1 MYNDT
6 MDEEVLVSPI
16 KNVFE
21 NRSYSRKKFY
31 DEKFNGVDNGLAV
44 HVTDALLFG
53 LDGEIIL
60 QKRASDKR
68 HNPGLI
74 DKTLG
79 GHIKYGDTADYTVM
93 VETIQEL
100 LTPSIVLDSDDDFDK
115 TLDLL
120 KNYIDTI
127 AIVSVKTVRAWSLEK
142 LVGDQKIVVNNIVHL
157 YFGVYG
163 GRMRP
168 ADKEA
173 AGVLYYSDLEQLEK
187 EINTHP
193 DIFTDDLIQ
202 IIKEYRDDILAFQ
215 SKIREKLIK
224 Q

>member
-1 MYNDT
+1 
-6 MDEEVLVSPI
+6 MDEEIIVSPV
-16 KNVFE
+16 KNAFE
-21 NRSYSRKKFY
+21 DRSYSRKRFY
-31 DEKFNGVDNGLAV
+31 DEKFGGVDNGLAV
-44 HVTDALLFG
+44 HITDVLLFG

-60 QKRASDKR
+60 QKRANDKR
-68 HNPGLI
+68 HNPNLI

-100 LTPSIVLDSDDDFDK
+100 LTPSIVLDSEDDFDK
-115 TLDLL
+115 TLNLL
-120 KNYIDTI
+120 KNYVDTI
-127 AIVSVKTVRAWSLEK
+127 AIVYVKTVRPWKLEN
-142 LVGDQKIVVNNIVHL
+142 LVSDKKIPVDKIVHL

-173 AGVLYYSDLEQLEK
+173 SGILYYNDLEQLEK
-187 EINTHP
+187 EIAAHP

-202 IIKEYRDDILAFQ
+202 IVKEYRKDIVVFQ
-215 SKIREKLIK
+215 DRIREKLGK
-224 Q
+224 